1 MASVALPAP
10 DEIADDKAIVADSS
24 SGLPVGRSSARRSET
39 SRSLSFTTLFLR
51 AFIWGPAAV
60 LILSAFAVTGG
71 IALFLVPLA
80 GLFYAVFCVIAWN
93 GPDA

>member
-1 MASVALPAP
+1 MAS
-10 DEIADDKAIVADSS
+10 DSNT
-24 SGLPVGRSSARRSET
+24 AQ
-39 SRSLSFTTLFLR
+39 SLSFTTLFLR
-51 AFIWGPAAV
+51 LIIWGPAAV

-93 GPDA
+93 GPDE